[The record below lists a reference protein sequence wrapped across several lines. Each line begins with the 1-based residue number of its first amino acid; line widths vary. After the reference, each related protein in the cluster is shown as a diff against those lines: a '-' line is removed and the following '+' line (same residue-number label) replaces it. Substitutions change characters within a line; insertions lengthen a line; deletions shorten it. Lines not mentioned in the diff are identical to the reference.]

1 MQSDIL
7 SLAIL
12 LTEIL
17 IFFLF
22 GAIPLLAIRMG
33 YVNLTLIVAPNDWL
47 HYTALL
53 QFRTKFICVAQ
64 HCHLYVLSIR
74 VNGIVVQYASHFRWN
89 LGLDRDQLA
98 WKLDFENGTS
108 IHSLIQVDTQQKH
121 MAPKILEFTTQSPV
135 AFSICWSYV
144 KRKKTKNPFALWNV
158 QRVSVNTA
166 CFFYIELFIEHY
178 AFTMNSRCKFFILFH
193 FKLKGNKEKEKI
205 GLLSCIPSLVCTT
218 CIQKRH
224 SIRYNGWLSI

>member
-33 YVNLTLIVAPNDWL
+33 YVNLTLIVAPNGWL

-74 VNGIVVQYASHFRWN
+74 INGIVVQYASHFRWN

-135 AFSICWSYV
+135 AFSICWSLREKRPKTHTLYGMYSV
-144 KRKKTKNPFALWNV
+144 WVWIRPVSFTSNYLLSTMHSQWTAGANFSSYFISNWKEIKRRKKLVCWAV
-158 QRVSVNTA
+158 
-166 CFFYIELFIEHY
+166 
-178 AFTMNSRCKFFILFH
+178 
-193 FKLKGNKEKEKI
+193 
-205 GLLSCIPSLVCTT
+205 PSLVCTT

>member
-1 MQSDIL
+1 
-7 SLAIL
+7 
-12 LTEIL
+12 
-17 IFFLF
+17 
-22 GAIPLLAIRMG
+22 MG
-33 YVNLTLIVAPNDWL
+33 YVNLTLIVAPNGWL

-74 VNGIVVQYASHFRWN
+74 INGIVVQYASHFRWN
-89 LGLDRDQLA
+89 FGLDRDQLA

-108 IHSLIQVDTQQKH
+108 IHSLIQVDTQHKH

-144 KRKKTKNPFALWNV
+144 KRKKTKNPYALWNV
-158 QRVSVNTA
+158 QWVWIRPVS
-166 CFFYIELFIEHY
+166 
-178 AFTMNSRCKFFILFH
+178 FTSNY
-193 FKLKGNKEKEKI
+193 
-205 GLLSCIPSLVCTT
+205 LLSTMHSQWTAGANFSSYFISNWKEIKRRKKLVCWAVPSLVCTT